1 MKVGDLVRHT
11 ADLEE
16 IGIIFE
22 VGFLPKSYM
31 SVQAVRVQWTCGW
44 SEWLPLCPPSL
55 EVVSESR

>member
-16 IGIIFE
+16 LGIIFE

-44 SEWLPLCPPSL
+44 MSGYLCARLPW
-55 EVVSESR
+55 R